1 MVPSSPPH
9 PTGNLTDNN
18 VISPTCSSQASPM
31 SVKRSSLFA
40 VEVPLDF
47 VGKTFEYVFHYLLS
61 SDGILTI
68 GLYRCRPDDTLL
80 FRHAKARAEIHE
92 SERSVPYGYV
102 YVNPLPK
109 DILSGNDLLYV
120 LSHKQPCWA

>member
-1 MVPSSPPH
+1 MSSSQSSP
-9 PTGNLTDNN
+9 
-18 VISPTCSSQASPM
+18 Q

-47 VGKTFEYVFHYLLS
+47 VGRTFEYVFHYLLS

-80 FRHAKARAEIHE
+80 YRHARARVELHE
-92 SERSVPYGYV
+92 SERSVPFGYV
-102 YVNPLPK
+102 YVNPFPHDVLT
-109 DILSGNDLLYV
+109 GNDLLYV
-120 LSHKQPCWA
+120 LSHKQPCWAQ